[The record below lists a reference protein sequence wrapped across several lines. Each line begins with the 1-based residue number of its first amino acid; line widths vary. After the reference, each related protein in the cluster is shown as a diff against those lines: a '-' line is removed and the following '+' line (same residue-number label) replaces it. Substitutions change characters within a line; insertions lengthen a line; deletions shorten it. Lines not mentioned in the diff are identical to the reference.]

1 MIIKKAVIFDMDGV
15 LVDSEKFWKQA
26 EFEVFSSLGVDVTDE
41 CCEVTKTMTSP
52 EVTKFWFDK
61 SPWKG
66 KELSEVEQ
74 MVILKVISLIENENC
89 QIAGVKTFIETL
101 KSQNFKIGLA
111 TNSPSVVIP
120 AVLNK
125 LGIHHLFDAVSSAEF
140 EIKGKPDPSI
150 YYTTAGKLNVKPE
163 ECFVIEDSYSGMLAA
178 KNAGMTVIAF
188 TNGDAELNF
197 EIADHRIENFEAPGL
212 DILNN
217 ALDSSMN

>member
-26 EFEVFSSLGVDVTDE
+26 EFEVFSSLEVNVTDE
-41 CCEVTKTMTSP
+41 WCDETKSMTTP
-52 EVTKFWFDK
+52 EVTKFWFEK
-61 SPWKG
+61 FPWTG
-66 KELSEVEQ
+66 KKLEEVER
-74 MVILKVISLIENENC
+74 MVVSKVISLIENENC
-89 QIAGVKTFIETL
+89 QIPGVKAFIETL
-101 KSQNFKIGLA
+101 KAQNFKIGLA

-140 EIKGKPDPSI
+140 EPKGKPDPSI

-178 KNAGMTVIAF
+178 KHAGMTVIAF
-188 TNGDAELNF
+188 TNGNAQLNF
-197 EIADHRIENFEAPGL
+197 EIADHRIENFEDAHLNIL
-212 DILNN
+212 DKAFIYPLN
-217 ALDSSMN
+217 